1 MPPKSISVLVA
12 DGQRLAAE
20 SLIVSL
26 ASCERIRPLS
36 EPSLTADDAADAAL
50 RLGPD
55 VVMMDHWIP
64 GDLDALG
71 ATRLMSAMEKAPR
84 VLVLS
89 TLIGEAQVEAAL
101 AAGASGFLPRS
112 LSLGEVAECV
122 RRAHAGESP
131 VFAKE
136 LRKAVEEASARND
149 EWRQHQD
156 RLMTL
161 SPREIKILRSLAL
174 GRSVDEIAAKLY
186 LSPGTIRNHIQS
198 ILKKVEVRT
207 QREAIKL
214 ARRARIVPPA
224 YAREMGEHPGATPA
238 LEDDDG

>member
-1 MPPKSISVLVA
+1 MPPRAISVLVA

-20 SLIVSL
+20 SLIVGL
-26 ASCERIRPLS
+26 RACERIRPLP
-36 EPSLTADDAADAAL
+36 EPSLTADDATDVAL

-55 VVMMDHWIP
+55 VVVIDHWIP

-71 ATRLMSAMEKAPR
+71 ATRAISAMEQAPR

-89 TLIGEAQVEAAL
+89 TLIGEPQVDAAL

-112 LSLGEVAECV
+112 LSLDEVAECV

-131 VFAKE
+131 VFADE
-136 LRKAVEEASARND
+136 LRRAVEEASARND
-149 EWRQHQD
+149 EWQQHEN

-161 SPREIKILRSLAL
+161 SAREIKILRALAL
-174 GRSVDEIAAKLY
+174 GRSVEDIAAQLY

-198 ILKKVEVRT
+198 ILKKTEVRT

-224 YAREMGEHPGATPA
+224 YAREMGEHPGATPS